1 MPVKTPSSPSPRS
14 ASSSLSS
21 SGWLAPFVAVAVAF
35 TISVGALDYSGPSRP
50 GWSGG
55 SPGSIGRFPAE
66 RRRRSCT
73 SGTRDPTSP
82 VEVRRTTSSRA
93 STSSTQFFNTRIATV
108 FHLGTETIGRD
119 NLAAPALTV
128 GDGGVVLDDR
138 GRPFAPRYAVLDS
151 RQPVGRRL
159 ARLDLADL
167 GSQYQSGS
175 SLTLWEVEPP
185 LRFLVHAQPLPGAD
199 GREC

>member
-1 MPVKTPSSPSPRS
+1 M
-14 ASSSLSS
+14 
-21 SGWLAPFVAVAVAF
+21 
-35 TISVGALDYSGPSRP
+35 
-50 GWSGG
+50 
-55 SPGSIGRFPAE
+55 
-66 RRRRSCT
+66 
-73 SGTRDPTSP
+73 
-82 VEVRRTTSSRA
+82 
-93 STSSTQFFNTRIATV
+93 
-108 FHLGTETIGRD
+108 FHLGTENIERD
-119 NLAAPALTV
+119 NLASPALTV

-151 RQPVGRRL
+151 RQPVVGRRL

-185 LRFLVHAQPLPGAD
+185 LRFLVHAQPLPPRAD